1 MTPEACAR
9 MLKALL
15 PPSRMWRLLAAS
27 LFSKLFLACGDELVR
42 VEVRGQ
48 DLIRESDPRT
58 AAELLPD
65 FERVLG
71 LASEGAPDQRR
82 ARVVARLLRRQRF
95 RPVDFLNVLRPLLAG
110 NGGAEDPILIE
121 RGRAFAVL
129 VNDDREIFRFF
140 ILRDPEEPGTYDLQ
154 AAQAL
159 VDGMAPSHTAGYVI
173 ESINMRCNDVRSLC
187 DRDLLGI

>member
-1 MTPEACAR
+1 VSPEAYAR
-9 MLKALL
+9 ILKALL
-15 PPSRMWRLLAAS
+15 PPSKMWRLLATS
-27 LFSKLFLACGDELVR
+27 VLSKLFIACGDELSR
-42 VEVRGQ
+42 VDARVL

-58 AAELLPD
+58 ADEVLPD
-65 FERVLG
+65 FERVLE
-71 LASEGAPDQRR
+71 LAPDGTADARR

-95 RPVDFLNVLRPLLAG
+95 RPVDFLNALRPLLAG

-129 VNDDREIFRFF
+129 VDDDREIFRFF
-140 ILRDPEEPGTYDLQ
+140 ILRDPEEPGTYDLP

-159 VDGMAPSHTAGYVI
+159 VNRMQPSHTAGYVI
-173 ESINMRCNDVRSLC
+173 ESINMLCNDVHGLC